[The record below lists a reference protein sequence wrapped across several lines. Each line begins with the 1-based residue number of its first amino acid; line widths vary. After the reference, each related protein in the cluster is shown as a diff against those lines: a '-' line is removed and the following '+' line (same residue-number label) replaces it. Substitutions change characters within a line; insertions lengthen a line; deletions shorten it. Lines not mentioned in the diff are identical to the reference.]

1 MVDLRSN
8 GCNGAVVASAAA
20 SSANNATAT
29 NITANNNING
39 DTNARAA
46 ARLLNGHGGNG
57 GGVANGGQ
65 MLEGCA
71 KCDCGQKNRLCVC
84 VALSV

>member
-20 SSANNATAT
+20 ASANSATAT

-46 ARLLNGHGGNG
+46 ARLLNGHG